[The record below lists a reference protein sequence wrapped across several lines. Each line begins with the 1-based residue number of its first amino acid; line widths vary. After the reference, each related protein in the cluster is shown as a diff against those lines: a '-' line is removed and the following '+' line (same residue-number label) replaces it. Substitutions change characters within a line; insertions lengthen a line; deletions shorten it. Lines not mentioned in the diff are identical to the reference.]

1 MKVVLPYP
9 PTTNTAYAVRR
20 SRLVKTTKAREYD
33 YNVLAV
39 LAGDKAS
46 RAFRSSLR
54 GSERFTVSILVYPPD
69 RRRRDLSNT
78 EKLAVD
84 SVFTF
89 LGADDSAIDRLHLER
104 GEIIKGG
111 KLEVTV
117 GVL

>member
-1 MKVVLPYP
+1 MKVMLPYP

-20 SRLVKTTKAREYD
+20 NRLVKTTAARTYAD
-33 YNVLAV
+33 SVLAV
-39 LAGDKAS
+39 LMGDKAS

-54 GSERFTVSILVYPPD
+54 GSERFTVSILAYPPD
-69 RRRRDLSNT
+69 RRRRDLGNI
-78 EKLAVD
+78 EKLATD
-84 SVFTF
+84 SVFAF